1 MQSFEH
7 SAVTPAAAGIAKS
20 TALLQATN
28 AVLRGELLPEP
39 RITKLSKF
47 DMHLFREQLSKLRGK
62 HATVWSRNLKGTTAE
77 RAVHVLRRASTYRG
91 RTGFSDARTF
101 REMVARF
108 DALLASNSPI
118 VLALPL
124 GGGKAP
130 NATKTGS
137 NYLPDASEWTAWT
150 MLAALADA
158 LVMTT
163 GRAVHVMTVP
173 DAGLHTADLGFP
185 GVEYAAHVRQA
196 VADLEWLGIQNVT
209 VPDTLAHLPQRWSE
223 EVAARASAAT
233 AKLLSDEPARQAFE
247 SQLSALLFIRNLR
260 VAGWDLQR
268 QILVT
273 SALGAAETGLPNDV
287 LADAESIR
295 STTRL
300 HTPHYIG
307 VNHAL
312 RTLQVPQQMA
322 KILHGSEAML
332 RLTVHAKPGE
342 ARPNLVPDGKLSRP
356 GLLPMHGVGVVD
368 RSQARWEFGTEFELE
383 AVMAAQ
389 RKLVAPDGRFVAFE
403 SESVAAASTAMNLAA

>member
-20 TALLQATN
+20 AALVQATN
-28 AVLRGELLPEP
+28 TILRSEPLPEP
-39 RITKLSKF
+39 RITKLSTF
-47 DMHLFREQLSKLRGK
+47 EMHRLREQLSKLRGE
-62 HATVWSRNLKGTTAE
+62 HATVWSRNLTGTTAE

-91 RTGFSDARTF
+91 RTGFSDTRTF
-101 REMVARF
+101 REMVARV
-108 DALLASNSPI
+108 DALLENGGPI

-130 NATKTGS
+130 NAAKTGQ

-196 VADLEWLGIQNVT
+196 ATDLEWLGIKNVT
-209 VPDTLAHLPQRWSE
+209 VPDTLAHLPLGWSE
-223 EVAARASAAT
+223 EVAARAVAAV
-233 AKLLSDEPARQAFE
+233 AKLVVDEPARVAFE
-247 SQLSALLFIRNLR
+247 SQLAALLFIRNLR
-260 VAGWDLQR
+260 VAGWDLPR
-268 QILVT
+268 QVLVT
-273 SALGAAETGLPNDV
+273 AALGGREIGAPSEVAR
-287 LADAESIR
+287 DAELVR

-312 RTLQVPQQMA
+312 RTLEVPQRMA
-322 KILHGSEAML
+322 KALHASDAML

-342 ARPNLVPDGKLSRP
+342 ARPNLVPDGQLSRP
-356 GLLPMHGVGVVD
+356 GLLPMQGVGVID
-368 RSQARWEFGTEFELE
+368 RSQPSWQFGTEFELE
-383 AVMAAQ
+383 AVIAGQ
-389 RKLVAPDGRFVAFE
+389 RKLVTPDGRFVAFE
-403 SESVAAASTAMNLAA
+403 GDNTATATPAMNLAA